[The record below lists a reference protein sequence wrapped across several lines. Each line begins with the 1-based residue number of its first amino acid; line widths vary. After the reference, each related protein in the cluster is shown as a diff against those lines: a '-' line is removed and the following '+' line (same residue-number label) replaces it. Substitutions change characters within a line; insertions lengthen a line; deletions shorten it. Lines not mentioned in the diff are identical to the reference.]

1 MHTREVP
8 EPQAAPDELLIRVHA
23 VEVTKADCEL
33 RSLRFPVM
41 WFAPF
46 LRLALGWKAPRRK
59 IPGMYFAGT
68 VEATGVKVTKFQ
80 PGQRIFGSAQLRQGA
95 CAEYLCLP
103 ERFTLAPVPEN
114 VSLEEAAVV
123 PLGGLNALH
132 FMRRANIRPGESML
146 INGAGGS
153 IGLFALQIARAAGA
167 QVSVVD
173 AASKAPLLLQL
184 GAEKFLDYGKGEL
197 DRHTDSYDIIFD
209 MVASSS
215 HAQLLGML
223 KPGGRYLT
231 ANPNLRKMLRS
242 LFVGLFSTK
251 KSIFAFAAEKEEELL
266 ELKAMIEAGQ
276 IRPVLDQVF
285 SMEEATLAHR
295 RVETE
300 ARLGGVAIAIA

>member
-1 MHTREVP
+1 VVRSVSPSGPGLEG
-8 EPQAAPDELLIRVHA
+8 APAQNPGDVFCGHGRGHGSQGHEIPA
-23 VEVTKADCEL
+23 
-33 RSLRFPVM
+33 RS
-41 WFAPF
+41 A
-46 LRLALGWKAPRRK
+46 
-59 IPGMYFAGT
+59 
-68 VEATGVKVTKFQ
+68 
-80 PGQRIFGSAQLRQGA
+80 IFGSAQLRQGA

-132 FMRRANIRPGESML
+132 FMRRAHIRPGESML

-300 ARLGGVAIAIA
+300 ARLGGVAIAIE